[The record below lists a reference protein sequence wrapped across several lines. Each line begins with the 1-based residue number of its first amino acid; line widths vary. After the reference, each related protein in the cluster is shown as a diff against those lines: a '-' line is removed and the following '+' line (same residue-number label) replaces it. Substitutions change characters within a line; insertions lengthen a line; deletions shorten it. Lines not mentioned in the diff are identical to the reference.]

1 MILGYVMLHVN
12 RLLNHYRH
20 LFYTSDMCAPHGL
33 ICFAAGKATCDSWLL
48 STSPPA
54 LDSLPLTQVIF
65 VCRTSHILAR
75 EM

>member
-12 RLLNHYRH
+12 RLLNHYHH
-20 LFYTSDMCAPHGL
+20 LFYTSDMCAPHGHL
-33 ICFAAGKATCDSWLL
+33 CFAAGKTICDSWLL
-48 STSPPA
+48 STFPPA

-65 VCRTSHILAR
+65 LCHMSHFFAR